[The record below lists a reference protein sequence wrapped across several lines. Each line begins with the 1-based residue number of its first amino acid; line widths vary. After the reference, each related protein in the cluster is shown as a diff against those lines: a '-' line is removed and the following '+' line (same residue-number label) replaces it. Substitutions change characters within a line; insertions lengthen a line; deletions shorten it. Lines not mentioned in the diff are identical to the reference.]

1 MKSLCYFIRSWY
13 VILLL
18 AYISSDILAQD
29 NNGMPIPHFLFP
41 SFTEGIVIMKDGKS
55 FNALLNYNMADE
67 MMVSEV
73 DGVYRS
79 ANNPYKFD
87 TIYIQNRTFVPIE
100 KLFYELLSKGPA
112 NFLLQ
117 NKCSLTPKG
126 NNTGYGNMSQGTGPT
141 KMQRFELTSVVYQYH
156 DVVYID
162 LPPNVDVTPLSVYWI
177 EKSNQLTKFSTE
189 KQFLK
194 IFPDKATRLKEF
206 IKKENI
212 SFNKREDI
220 IKLGKY
226 CNEIIKESSPSNS

>member
-1 MKSLCYFIRSWY
+1 MNLNKYAETLPDRFSCRLNIRS
-13 VILLL
+13 
-18 AYISSDILAQD
+18 
-29 NNGMPIPHFLFP
+29 
-41 SFTEGIVIMKDGKS
+41 
-55 FNALLNYNMADE
+55 
-67 MMVSEV
+67 
-73 DGVYRS
+73 
-79 ANNPYKFD
+79 
-87 TIYIQNRTFVPIE
+87 
-100 KLFYELLSKGPA
+100 
-112 NFLLQ
+112 
-117 NKCSLTPKG
+117 
-126 NNTGYGNMSQGTGPT
+126 GPT
-141 KMQRFELTSVVYQYH
+141 KIQRFELTSVDYQYQE
-156 DVVYID
+156 VVYID